1 MPGTLTPAQMFD
13 HAINILKG
21 WPSPYALDKD
31 FSPDAATTGLV
42 GGMIVHLDPT
52 SGGAKKGCPNGYMP
66 IFTLQGQSEF
76 DVNGDV
82 GNIISGKMSGVV
94 AVGGYEIET
103 TEYTGVTFTSNMVLS
118 PDGTTGKVKA
128 AVGGI
133 GGTDMIVGVV
143 SDAGPITNQD
153 SKTVVRFWPVYFPN
167 R

>member
-1 MPGTLTPAQMFD
+1 MFD

-31 FSPDAATTGLV
+31 FLPDPDETGIV
-42 GGMIVHLDPT
+42 GGMVVALDPT

-66 IFTLQGQSEF
+66 IFTLQGQNEF

-82 GNIISGKMSGVV
+82 GNIISGKMSGIV

-103 TEYTGVTFTSNMVLS
+103 TEYTGVTFAPNDVLG
-118 PDGTTGKVKA
+118 PDGVTGKVKA
-128 AVGGI
+128 AAGGI

-153 SKTVVRFWPVYFPN
+153 SKTVVRFWPVYLPS